1 MRGGKLLDLSR
12 QELLAM
18 LDELDRSNIEPN
30 VGFLREE
37 LFRRDCEAQNAELV
51 RMTAEI
57 RLLTRVMA
65 FLTLVVTAATIAM
78 LRNGG

>member
-1 MRGGKLLDLSR
+1 MKGGKRVLDLSR
-12 QELLAM
+12 EELVAM
-18 LDELDRSNIEPN
+18 LYEKDHSNIEPS

-37 LFRRDCEAQNAELV
+37 LFRRDCETQNAELV

-78 LRNGG
+78 LGQS